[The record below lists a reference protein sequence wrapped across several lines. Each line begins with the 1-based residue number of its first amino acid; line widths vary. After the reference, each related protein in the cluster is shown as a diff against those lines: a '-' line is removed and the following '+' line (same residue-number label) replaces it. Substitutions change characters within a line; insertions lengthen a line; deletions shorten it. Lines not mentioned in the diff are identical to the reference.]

1 MKYAESHPYSTTT
14 DDGLYDIHVIYNGF
28 MTMIDG
34 KVLKANTLAPS
45 YQHCPFCHYKQSEF
59 DDWDSFEI
67 IDDFVKFGLRLKS
80 SQIWGFV
87 LTKFAM

>member
-1 MKYAESHPYSTTT
+1 MKHAESHPYTTT
-14 DDGLYDIHVIYNGF
+14 TENGLYDINIIYNGF

-34 KVLKANTLAPS
+34 KVLKVNTLTPS

-80 SQIWGFV
+80 SQMQVF
-87 LTKFAM
+87 